1 MNALE
6 EFKIYSA
13 YGDPSSRDHVL
24 NDQLNFAS
32 NHLYDTALK
41 LLADTKI
48 R

>member
-6 EFKIYSA
+6 EFEIYSA
-13 YGDPSSRDHVL
+13 HADPSSRDCVL
-24 NDQLNFAS
+24 IDQLNFAS

-41 LLADTKI
+41 LLAGNKI